1 MEWYSLTILKY
12 ILLSLHYPLRLP
24 TKEFQIKHMKYL
36 LMLCSH
42 LSSAKELKSLPLKI
56 TTQQVLTLFTVF
68 SIHSFRFIN
77 MSCVIN
83 VLDIIMD
90 MLEDKKMRMIISQY
104 YEESGEPELVR
115 KAVDEAWHK
124 EKGFNAQ
131 SDDQGTLSAKLNL
144 MRYILCTY

>member
-1 MEWYSLTILKY
+1 
-12 ILLSLHYPLRLP
+12 
-24 TKEFQIKHMKYL
+24 
-36 LMLCSH
+36 
-42 LSSAKELKSLPLKI
+42 
-56 TTQQVLTLFTVF
+56 
-68 SIHSFRFIN
+68 

-104 YEESGEPELVR
+104 YEESGEPEMVR

-124 EKGFNAQ
+124 EKSFNAQ

-144 MRYILCTY
+144 LRYNYYMYLLSC